1 MYFGVPSLFWVD
13 GQSGGHCRNGTL
25 FCWASHFDL
34 LRELLVSLALVFSLI
49 MTLATIGE
57 IAMERLRKSVFE
69 HLFPSTEVRAALQS
83 MDQLE
88 RKLPRDVPLGPY
100 FGFSVIKDQ
109 LREVITRN
117 GDMLRKQSHVHPIET
132 LVVIVARNL
141 AWEELASGMHTVGTR
156 KMITG
161 DGLAALYDHLTD
173 LLEKAGVETDE
184 EAKQCKACLR
194 DMIKKRFGP

>member
-1 MYFGVPSLFWVD
+1 VI
-13 GQSGGHCRNGTL
+13 
-25 FCWASHFDL
+25 
-34 LRELLVSLALVFSLI
+34 LALVFSLI

-57 IAMERLRKSVFE
+57 IAMERLRKSFFE
-69 HLFPSTEVRAALQS
+69 HLFPSTEVRAAVQS

-109 LREVITRN
+109 LREVIIRN
-117 GDMLRKQSHVHPIET
+117 GDMLRNQSHVHPIGT

-141 AWEELASGMHTVGTR
+141 AWEELGSGMHTVGTR

-161 DGLAALYDHLTD
+161 DGLAALHDHLTD

-194 DMIKKRFGP
+194 DMLKERFGS